1 MPPSLKSRAS
11 HDGDHFH
18 HELIGLLG
26 LKEKVIRTSEKDP
39 KKRRL
44 MKAIDSACGLLKFE
58 VAKHKGIISRNLGSF
73 ICLFLFKTM
82 MKKRHGAETAIDY
95 ILSGITGKEKL
106 KSSTETLI
114 PLKKK
119 AKTRKSSSEHM
130 V

>member
-1 MPPSLKSRAS
+1 
-11 HDGDHFH
+11 
-18 HELIGLLG
+18 
-26 LKEKVIRTSEKDP
+26 
-39 KKRRL
+39 
-44 MKAIDSACGLLKFE
+44 
-58 VAKHKGIISRNLGSF
+58 
-73 ICLFLFKTM
+73 M

-95 ILSGITGKEKL
+95 ILSGLTGKEKS